1 MKVFLWK
8 AEFDICGW
16 SYNPQTSKLAL
27 VLGSALIVICTKRIK
42 IHNVI
47 SSILARCVYIYIYI
61 YRVRLRYNI
70 YVLFLRFSS

>member
-27 VLGSALIVICTKRIK
+27 VLRSALKVICTTPLP
-42 IHNVI
+42 
-47 SSILARCVYIYIYI
+47 SSDL
-61 YRVRLRYNI
+61 
-70 YVLFLRFSS
+70 